1 MERYSVKSMAEIK
14 FENALKRLEEIVD
27 TLDKGDI
34 PLERSLKIFEEG
46 VRLSRLCNKM
56 LDKAEKKVEILMRD
70 ETGGLEAKPFEGEVE

>member
-1 MERYSVKSMAEIK
+1 MAEIK
-14 FENALKRLEEIVD
+14 FEDALKRLEEIVD

-34 PLERSLKIFEEG
+34 SLERSLKIFEEG

-70 ETGGLEAKPFEGEVE
+70 EKGVLEAKPFEGEEE

>member
-1 MERYSVKSMAEIK
+1 MAEIK
-14 FENALKRLEEIVD
+14 FEDALKRLEEIVD

-70 ETGGLEAKPFEGEVE
+70 EKGGLEAKPFEGEEE

>member
-1 MERYSVKSMAEIK
+1 MAEIK
-14 FENALKRLEEIVD
+14 FEDALKRLDEIVD

-70 ETGGLEAKPFEGEVE
+70 EKGGLEAKPFEGEE

>member
-1 MERYSVKSMAEIK
+1 MAEIK
-14 FENALKRLEEIVD
+14 FEDALKRLEEIVD

-70 ETGGLEAKPFEGEVE
+70 EKGVLEAKPFEGEEE

>member
-1 MERYSVKSMAEIK
+1 MAEIK
-14 FENALKRLEEIVD
+14 FEDALKRLEEIVD

-34 PLERSLKIFEEG
+34 SLEKSLKIFEEG

-70 ETGGLEAKPFEGEVE
+70 EKGGFEAKPFEGEVE

>member
-1 MERYSVKSMAEIK
+1 MAEIK
-14 FENALKRLEEIVD
+14 FEDALKRLEEIVD

-34 PLERSLKIFEEG
+34 SLERSLKIFEEG

-70 ETGGLEAKPFEGEVE
+70 EKGGLEAKPFEGEVE

>member
-1 MERYSVKSMAEIK
+1 MAEIK
-14 FENALKRLEEIVD
+14 FEDALKRLEEIVD

-70 ETGGLEAKPFEGEVE
+70 EKGGLEAKPFEVEEE